1 MIKMDNSEL
10 NLKYSLRAD
19 YIRKMNPSVEKT
31 ASLKSFII
39 DIEKDILGIA
49 GYENKY
55 FVIEEILPDHYREIT
70 IEKDLEKGFDYRKIT
85 ITER

>member
-10 NLKYSLRAD
+10 NLKYNLRAD

-39 DIEKDILGIA
+39 DIEKEIPKIA
-49 GYENKY
+49 GDVLDY
-55 FVIEEILPDHYREIT
+55 F
-70 IEKDLEKGFDYRKIT
+70 
-85 ITER
+85 